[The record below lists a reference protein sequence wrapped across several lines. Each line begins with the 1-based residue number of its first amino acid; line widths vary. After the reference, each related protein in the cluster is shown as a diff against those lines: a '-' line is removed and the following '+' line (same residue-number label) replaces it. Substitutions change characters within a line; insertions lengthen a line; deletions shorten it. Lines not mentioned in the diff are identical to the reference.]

1 MAYKVLIVDDSKLA
15 RMAVIRALKNC
26 CPECERIEASSTDEA
41 LSAVEKES
49 PNIALVDFNMPGT
62 DGLRLV
68 AELRKVDPG
77 LPVAVVSANHQ
88 QEIVR
93 RTEALGATF
102 LPKPLTEQA
111 LTQFVEGAIRDLQGI
126 AK

>member
-1 MAYKVLIVDDSKLA
+1 
-15 RMAVIRALKNC
+15 MAVIRALKNC
-26 CPECERIEASSTDEA
+26 CPECSRVEAGSADEA
-41 LSAVEKES
+41 MSAMEKES
-49 PNIALVDFNMPGT
+49 PNIALVDFNMPGS

-68 AELRKVDPG
+68 SELRKVDPA

-102 LPKPLTEQA
+102 LPKPLTEEA
-111 LTQFVEGAIRDLQGI
+111 LTHFVESAIRDLQGA